1 MSARLRW
8 GIVGPGQLA
17 DDWIAPAISA
27 SASGELVACA
37 GQDLARTRAFAERHE
52 VPRVYDDYR
61 ALLRDEAVEAVFVMT
76 PNHLHHPV
84 VVAAAEAGKH
94 VLCDKPMALS
104 VEQASEMLEACQRAG
119 VVLRIGLQLR
129 LQPVLQAAARIVA
142 EGRLGELREIS
153 VQRCAPLTQAGAW
166 RRDLAQAGL
175 GALYDV
181 GVHVLDFIQWIL
193 GERIVAVSASARPP
207 RASGRPDETAVALL
221 ELQGGVLGT
230 LRVSREVPIARND
243 LQIFGSR
250 GMLVSGPLRWA
261 ESHELTLRTSDG
273 EERSSYSVPN
283 LYLDEVEA
291 FARALAG
298 EPDGLASGQD
308 GLQLVRVAEALVRS
322 LESGSR
328 AEVRSVRPPV

>member
-1 MSARLRW
+1 VPARLRW

-17 DDWIAPAISA
+17 EEWIAPAIRA
-27 SASGELVACA
+27 STKGELVACA
-37 GQDLARTRAFAERHE
+37 GQDIERTRAFAERHG
-52 VPRVYDDYR
+52 VPRAYDDYR
-61 ALLRDEAVEAVFVMT
+61 ALLRDEAIEAVFVMT

-104 VEQASEMLEACQRAG
+104 VEQASAMIEACQRAG

-142 EGRLGELREIS
+142 EERLGELREVS
-153 VQRCAPLTQAGAW
+153 VQRCAPLAQAGAW
-166 RRDLAQAGL
+166 RQDLTQAGL

-181 GVHVLDFIQWIL
+181 GVHVLDFLQWIL
-193 GERIVAVSASARPP
+193 NDQVVAVSASARPP
-207 RASGRPDETAVALL
+207 RSSGRPDETAVALL
-221 ELQGGVLGT
+221 EFGGGVLGT
-230 LRVSREVPIARND
+230 LRVSREVPIAKND

-250 GMLVSGPLRWA
+250 GMLFSGPLRWA

-273 EERSSYSVPN
+273 EERTSYPVPN

-291 FARALAG
+291 FAGAING
-298 EPDGLASGQD
+298 ESDGLARGED
-308 GLQLVRVAEALVRS
+308 GLQLVRVAEALIRS
-322 LESGSR
+322 LESEGR
-328 AEVRSVRPPV
+328 VEVR